1 VAGKTRDPALR
12 ARLRLATQGATAH
25 IARQTVSGQV
35 LEALRDRILSGAY
48 PEAEPL
54 RQDALAAELGVS
66 RIPIREALRQLE
78 AEGLVAFSPH
88 CGAVVSS
95 LSVSEIEELFELRG
109 LVESE
114 LIREAVP
121 LLTPDDMARADTIL
135 DAYESAF
142 ERRDIGEWGALNWR
156 YHSTLLSAADRP
168 LTLGILH
175 RLHNQSDRYT
185 RMQLA
190 LTHGEDRASGEHRQI
205 AAAVR
210 AGDAAQ
216 ASELLRRHIVD
227 AGRSL
232 TEFLRVHRDQTSAR
246 RAQAGR

>member
-1 VAGKTRDPALR
+1 MAGKTRDPALR
-12 ARLRLATQGATAH
+12 ARLRLATRGATTH
-25 IARQTVSGQV
+25 IERQTVSGQV

-121 LLTPDDMARADTIL
+121 LLTPEDMARADTIL

-156 YHSTLLSAADRP
+156 FHSTLLSAADRP

-190 LTHGEDRASGEHRQI
+190 LTHGEDRASGEHREI

-210 AGDAAQ
+210 AGEAAQ
-216 ASELLRRHIVD
+216 ASELLRGHIVD

-232 TEFLRVHRDQTSAR
+232 TAFLRVHRDQTSTR